1 LSSLDP
7 AYTQWWLPALA
18 LASLVGLI
26 WLVYRNRLRHLLEVE
41 RIRTR
46 IAADL
51 HDDIGASLS
60 RISILSEVVKSRL
73 PEGEAETAA
82 FLTEIADSSREL
94 VDSMS
99 EIVWSIDPR
108 RDNLKHLLARVG
120 QFAQG
125 VLEAKGIRWSMRIPP
140 DPARI
145 KLTPEQR
152 RSMYLILKEAINN
165 AMKHSGC
172 HSVHLHVEARGGLLV
187 AQIQDDGS
195 GLPLSSPSLE
205 TSTARRGRGLI
216 NMHARAKAVRG
227 RVEITSSTEGTIV
240 RLEIPYRALRGA

>member
-1 LSSLDP
+1 MLIDIK
-7 AYTQWWLPALA
+7 ATMAALA
-18 LASLVGLI
+18 LVSVIGLI
-26 WLVYRNRLRHLLEVE
+26 WLVYRNKLRHLLEVE

-73 PEGEAETAA
+73 PAGQDETAA

-120 QFAQG
+120 QFANG
-125 VLEAKGIRWSMRIPP
+125 VLEAKGIRWTMSIPP
-140 DPARI
+140 HPGRI

-152 RSMYLILKEAINN
+152 RDTYLILKEAINN

-172 HSVHLHVEARGGLLV
+172 HSVNLLVELGNGLLV
-187 AQIQDDGS
+187 AQVRDDGT
-195 GLPLSSPSLE
+195 GLPPEPSVGESSS
-205 TSTARRGRGLI
+205 SRRGRGLI
-216 NMHARAKAVRG
+216 GMHIRAKEMGAHFML
-227 RVEITSSTEGTIV
+227 TSSPEGTVV
-240 RLEIPYRALRGA
+240 RLELPHGA